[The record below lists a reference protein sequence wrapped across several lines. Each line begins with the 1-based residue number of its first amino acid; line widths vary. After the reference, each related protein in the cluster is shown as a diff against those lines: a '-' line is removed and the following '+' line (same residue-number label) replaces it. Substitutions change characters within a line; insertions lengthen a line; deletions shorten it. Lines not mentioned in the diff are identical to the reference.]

1 MKNKDDILLKQFFDQ
16 HKQQIADNG
25 FSEKVMQCIPQQQSA
40 RPYILTCGG
49 IATLRVVWQ
58 NMFANI
64 MSYLISID
72 LSGVSPLMLLA
83 TICAVLYGSLWL
95 IKEYLDV

>member
-40 RPYILTCGG
+40 RPYIIWQIVCICFVLFGKICLP
-49 IATLRVVWQ
+49 ISCRILFLSTLVACRH
-58 NMFANI
+58 
-64 MSYLISID
+64 
-72 LSGVSPLMLLA
+72 
-83 TICAVLYGSLWL
+83 
-95 IKEYLDV
+95 